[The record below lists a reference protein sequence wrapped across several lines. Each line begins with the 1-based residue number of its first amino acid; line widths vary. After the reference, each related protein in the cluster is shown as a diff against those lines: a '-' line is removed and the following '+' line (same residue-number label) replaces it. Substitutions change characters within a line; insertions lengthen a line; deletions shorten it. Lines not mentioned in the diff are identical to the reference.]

1 MPIDLRLD
9 SDEVPIL
16 NDLYEFTVTAAFFER
31 AMNGDAAF
39 EVMVRRFP
47 ASRGYMIAAGLAR
60 VLEILEDFHFEAS
73 AIAHLESLHLFKAE
87 FLDFLAKLRFTGS
100 VRAIADGSIFFPGQ
114 PVLEVRGP
122 LIEAQLLEPLVLN
135 QLGFASL
142 TATKAARCFSVA
154 AGRRLIEF
162 GLRRGQGADATLIA
176 ARSSYLAGF
185 SGTSNILAG
194 KRYGMPVFGTMSHS
208 FIMAHDS
215 ERQALEDF
223 ARTFPKLNTLLVDTY
238 DTAQGVRNV
247 AELAERL
254 AKDDIK
260 IQAVRIDSGDL
271 YQMSRQARAIL
282 DQHGLADIAIFA
294 SGNLDEYRI
303 AELIRAGAPID
314 AFGLGTAL
322 TVSDDAPSADYTYKL
337 ADYMGRPRLKTSAG
351 KATVPGRKQV
361 FRGLDASGHFTQD
374 LIGLMDE
381 TAASVA
387 REFKPAP
394 SRIVPLLQPVMEHG
408 RRLGA
413 APPTLNQSRDH
424 FMSEFAMLG
433 ARQRSLTSPAVY
445 PVRLTAALNAMTIS
459 EKLRAEQLQD

>member
-9 SDEVPIL
+9 PGEVSIL
-16 NDLYEFTVTAAFFER
+16 NDLYEFTVAAVFFER
-31 AMNGDAAF
+31 GMTGPASF

-47 ASRGYMIAAGLAR
+47 PSRGYMIAAGLER
-60 VLEILEDFHFEAS
+60 VLQVLEDFHFDAA
-73 AIAHLESLHLFKAE
+73 AIAHLESLHLFKPE
-87 FLDFLAKLRFTGS
+87 FLNHLAHLRFTGS
-100 VRAIADGSIFFPGQ
+100 VRAIADGSIFFPGE

-122 LIEAQLLEPLVLN
+122 LIEAQILEPMIMN

-154 AGRRLIEF
+154 SGRRLVEF

-185 SGTSNILAG
+185 SGTSNVLAG

-208 FIMAHDS
+208 FIMAHDG
-215 ERQALEDF
+215 ERQAFEEF
-223 ARTFPKLNTLLVDTY
+223 ARTFPKLNTMLVDTY

-247 AELAERL
+247 AELAQRL
-254 AKDDIK
+254 AKEDIK
-260 IQAVRIDSGDL
+260 IQAVRLDSGDL
-271 YQMSRQARAIL
+271 YQLSRQARAIL
-282 DQHGLADIAIFA
+282 DQHGLTDVAIFA

-314 AFGLGTAL
+314 AFGVGTAL

-337 ADYMGRPRLKTSAG
+337 ADYLGRPRLKTSAG
-351 KATVPGRKQV
+351 KATIPGRKQV
-361 FRGLDASGHFTQD
+361 FRGIDASGHFSQD
-374 LIGLMDE
+374 LVGLVDE
-381 TAASVA
+381 APAGVA
-387 REFKPAP
+387 REFKPTVSKITP
-394 SRIVPLLQPVMEHG
+394 ILQPVFENG
-408 RRLGA
+408 RRLL
-413 APPTLNQSRDH
+413 APPTLDESRDH
-424 FMSEFAMLG
+424 FMAEFAMLG
-433 ARQRSLTSPAVY
+433 AKQRSLTSPAAY